1 METARNTKPNKRV
14 SGEPAHLPP
23 IRDLLPPA
31 RGGGGASHLDG
42 KKATSAELNLPIH
55 KSGVLDEL
63 IVHKWS
69 PKDIAFERGCC
80 QAQESLIGCIFGNV
94 K

>member
-1 METARNTKPNKRV
+1 M
-14 SGEPAHLPP
+14 
-23 IRDLLPPA
+23 
-31 RGGGGASHLDG
+31 DG